1 MFGFFKKKN
10 KPVKKVD
17 KRNKQRR
24 STADPRRDEIRWE
37 PEKTER
43 RDADDRRKGGD
54 TWDDTNSK

>member
-10 KPVKKVD
+10 KPVKKID

-24 STADPRRDEIRWE
+24 SNTDPRRDEIRWE

-43 RDADDRRKGGD
+43 RGSEDRRKGNN
-54 TWDDTNSK
+54 TWDGKNK

>member
-1 MFGFFKKKN
+1 MFGFFKKKH
-10 KPVKKVD
+10 KPVKKID

-24 STADPRRDEIRWE
+24 SSTDPRRDEIRWE

-43 RDADDRRKGGD
+43 RETDDRRKGGD